1 MDLTKQIKRKIALLG
16 SHAVGKTSLISQ
28 FVEGKFPEKYLTTI
42 GLKVDSKHLVID
54 DYALDLVVWDIAG
67 QDDPTRIP
75 HYYLNG
81 CHGFIYVVDLS
92 RASTYRNMKTNLHL
106 LQGIIPKA
114 SRLIAGNK
122 VDLLSSQELE
132 EVKTQTPLPLDFLT
146 SAKTGENVELLFQ
159 ELGKKLIHTYETTGS

>member
-28 FVEGKFPEKYLTTI
+28 FVEGRFPEKYLTTI
-42 GLKVDSKHLVID
+42 GLKVDAKKVILD
-54 DYALDLVVWDIAG
+54 DYELDLVVWDIAG

-92 RASTYRNMKTNLHL
+92 RASTYRNMEANLNL
-106 LQGIIPKA
+106 LQGIIPQA

-132 EVKTQTPLPLDFLT
+132 AVKSQTPLPLDFCT
-146 SAKTGENVELLFQ
+146 SAKTGENVEALFD
-159 ELGKKLIHTYETTGS
+159 ELGRKLIHAYETTGA